1 MKRHHLVSLIVT
13 VAVALVGSACVSTRV
28 VKGGPDPRAGRTP
41 APTTVAAPV
50 ASLPLGPNPS
60 GALRVVED
68 RSAADPI
75 VNLRIAFLA
84 GSSADPPGKEGLTGL
99 TARLMAEATADLDA
113 AGLADALFPMAAELS
128 VQVDK
133 DATVFVG
140 RVHKDHE
147 AAFLKILGD
156 VLTRP
161 RLDAADFARLRDEQ
175 RAFLTS
181 TLRTGNDEA
190 LQREAL
196 ELMIYDGDRVTG
208 RAAPGA
214 EPHPYGWTVGGTVA
228 GLTAITLDDVRAW
241 RDAVFTVDRAVVG
254 IGGGASDALV
264 GQLKAVVST
273 LPTHGPELPDAL
285 PPPVPPSSRLLV
297 VEKPSAGTAISVG
310 FAVPTLSRTHP
321 DWPAM
326 KLAETYFGE
335 HRNLIG
341 HLFHSMR
348 EVRGLNYGDYAYV
361 EHFVEQPGGTFERLN
376 IPRRTQYFSM
386 WIRPVQHQTRL
397 FALRMTGFEL
407 ARFVERG
414 IPDDAAFARVRGF
427 VAGYWKSKSQ
437 EPMRR
442 LGYAMDAAIAG
453 QGTDPASL
461 LARIEVLSRDDVNAA
476 IRRHLRA
483 DHLSWVVV
491 TEDAAPLVEAL
502 RGKTPATMTYT
513 GAVPADV
520 LEEDKAI
527 SAFDPGFGDGDILV
541 VPPTALFER

>member
-1 MKRHHLVSLIVT
+1 MKRQHLSALVVT
-13 VAVALVGSACVSTRV
+13 AAIALVGSACVSTRV
-28 VKGGPDPRAGRTP
+28 VKGGPDPRAGL
-41 APTTVAAPV
+41 APV
-50 ASLPLGPNPS
+50 ASSSSSAPVSSLPLGPNPS

-68 RSAADPI
+68 RVATDPI
-75 VNLRIAFLA
+75 VNLRVAFLA
-84 GSSADPPGKEGLTGL
+84 GSSADPPGKEGLTAL
-99 TARLMAEATADLDA
+99 TARLMAEATADVDA

-196 ELMIYDGDRVTG
+196 ELMIYDGDRLIG
-208 RAAPGA
+208 RPA
-214 EPHPYGWTVGGTVA
+214 EARHPYGWTVGGTVA
-228 GLTAITLDDVRAW
+228 GLSAITLDDVRAW
-241 RDAVFTVDRAVVG
+241 RDAVFTVDRAIVG
-254 IGGGASDALV
+254 VGGGASDALV

-273 LPTHGPELPDAL
+273 LPTHGVDIDEAT
-285 PPPVPPSSRLLV
+285 PPSSPSSSRLLV

-310 FAVPTLSRTHP
+310 FAVPTLSRAHP

-407 ARFVERG
+407 ARFVDQG
-414 IPDDAAFARVRGF
+414 IPDDAAFERVRGF

-442 LGYAMDAAIAG
+442 LGYAMDSAIAG
-453 QGTDPASL
+453 QGTDPTSML
-461 LARIEVLSRDDVNAA
+461 RRIEGLSRADVNAA

-483 DHLSWVVV
+483 DRLWWTVV

-502 RGKTPATMTYT
+502 RQKTPATMTYT
-513 GAVPADV
+513 GAVPPAV

-527 SAFDPGFGDGDILV
+527 GAFDPGFGADDIVV
-541 VPPTALFER
+541 VPPSALFER

>member
-1 MKRHHLVSLIVT
+1 MKRQHLSALVVT
-13 VAVALVGSACVSTRV
+13 ATFALVGTACFSTRV
-28 VKGGPDPRAGRTP
+28 VQGGPDPRAGL
-41 APTTVAAPV
+41 APV
-50 ASLPLGPNPS
+50 ASSSSAPVSSLPLGPNPS
-60 GALRVVED
+60 GALRIVED
-68 RSAADPI
+68 RVANDPI
-75 VNLRIAFLA
+75 VNLRVVFLA
-84 GSSADPPGKEGLTGL
+84 GSSADPPGKEGITAL

-113 AGLADALFPMAAELS
+113 AALADALFPMAAELS

-161 RLDAADFARLRDEQ
+161 RLDAVDFARLRDEQ
-175 RAFLTS
+175 QAFLAS

-196 ELMIYDGDRVTG
+196 ELMIYDGDRLTG
-208 RAAPGA
+208 RDVSAPR
-214 EPHPYGWTVGGTVA
+214 HPYGWTMGGTVA
-228 GLTAITLDDVRAW
+228 GLSAITLDDVRSW

-254 IGGGASDALV
+254 IGGGASDALA

-273 LPTHGPELPDAL
+273 LPTHGPAIAEAT
-285 PPPVPPSSRLLV
+285 PPSPPSSSRILI

-310 FAVPTLSRTHP
+310 FAVPTLSRAHP

-407 ARFVERG
+407 SRFVEQG
-414 IPDDAAFARVRGF
+414 IPDDAAFERVRGF

-453 QGTDPASL
+453 QGTDPESL
-461 LARIEVLSRDDVNAA
+461 LRRIEGLTRADVTAA

-483 DHLSWVVV
+483 DRLAWTVV

-502 RGKTPATMTYT
+502 RQKTPATMTYT
-513 GAVPADV
+513 GAVPPAV

-527 SAFDPGFGDGDILV
+527 SAFDPAFGAEDIV
-541 VPPTALFER
+541 VVTPTALFER

>member
-1 MKRHHLVSLIVT
+1 
-13 VAVALVGSACVSTRV
+13 
-28 VKGGPDPRAGRTP
+28 
-41 APTTVAAPV
+41 
-50 ASLPLGPNPS
+50 
-60 GALRVVED
+60 
-68 RSAADPI
+68 
-75 VNLRIAFLA
+75 
-84 GSSADPPGKEGLTGL
+84 
-99 TARLMAEATADLDA
+99 
-113 AGLADALFPMAAELS
+113 MAAELS

-196 ELMIYDGDRVTG
+196 ELLIYDGDGVSGRGTTG
-208 RAAPGA
+208 SR
-214 EPHPYGWTVGGTVA
+214 HPYGWTVGGTVA

-285 PPPVPPSSRLLV
+285 PPPVPPSSRLLI

-310 FAVPTLSRTHP
+310 FAVPTLSRAHP

-414 IPDDAAFARVRGF
+414 IPDDAAFTRVRGF

-453 QGTDPASL
+453 QGTDPARL
-461 LARIEVLSRDDVNAA
+461 IARIEGLSRDDVNAA

-483 DHLSWVVV
+483 DRLSWVVV

-502 RGKTPATMTYT
+502 RAKTPATMAYT
-513 GAVPADV
+513 GAVPPFV

-527 SAFDPGFGDGDILV
+527 GDLDLGFAEGDVLVLPPG
-541 VPPTALFER
+541 ALFER

>member
-1 MKRHHLVSLIVT
+1 VKRHHLSALVVI
-13 VAVALVGSACVSTRV
+13 AVALVGSACVSTRV
-28 VKGGPDPRAGRTP
+28 IKGGPDPRAGHAT
-41 APTTVAAPV
+41 ASSSTAPV
-50 ASLPLGPNPS
+50 SSLDLGPNPS

-68 RSAADPI
+68 RSATDPI

-84 GSSADPPGKEGLTGL
+84 GSSSDPPGKEGLTAL
-99 TARLMAEATADLDA
+99 TARLMAEATNDLDA
-113 AGLADALFPMAAELS
+113 AALADALFPMAAELS

-147 AAFLKILGD
+147 TAFLKILGD

-161 RLDAADFARLRDEQ
+161 RLDPADFARLRDEQ

-196 ELMIYDGDRVTG
+196 ELMIFDGDRVTG
-208 RAAPGA
+208 RPAP
-214 EPHPYGWTVGGTVA
+214 EVRHPYGWTVGGTVA
-228 GLTAITLDDVRAW
+228 GLSAITLEDVKAW

-273 LPTHGPELPDAL
+273 LPIHGDAIAEA
-285 PPPVPPSSRLLV
+285 PPPSPPSSSRVLI

-310 FAVPTLSRTHP
+310 FAVPTLSRAHP

-397 FALRMTGFEL
+397 FALRMTGWEL

-414 IPDDAAFARVRGF
+414 IPDDAAFERVRGF
-427 VAGYWKSKSQ
+427 VAGYWRSKRQ

-442 LGYAMDAAIAG
+442 LGYAMDRAIAG
-453 QGTDPASL
+453 QGTDPDAL
-461 LARIEVLSRDDVNAA
+461 LQRIADLRREDVNAA

-483 DHLSWVVV
+483 DRLSWVVV
-491 TEDAAPLVEAL
+491 TEDAASLVEAL
-502 RGKTPATMTYT
+502 RSQTPATMTYT
-513 GAVPADV
+513 GAVAPEVQA
-520 LEEDKAI
+520 EDEGIAT
-527 SAFDPGFGDGDILV
+527 FDPGFGADDILV
-541 VPPTALFER
+541 VPPGALFER

>member
-1 MKRHHLVSLIVT
+1 VKRLHLSALVVT
-13 VAVALVGSACVSTRV
+13 VATGLIGGACVSTRV
-28 VKGGPDPRAGRTP
+28 VKGGPDPRAGRAP
-41 APTTVAAPV
+41 ASSSTVS
-50 ASLPLGPNPS
+50 SLPIGPNPS
-60 GALRVVED
+60 GALRVIED
-68 RSAADPI
+68 RTASDPI
-75 VNLRIAFLA
+75 VNLRVAFLV
-84 GSSADPPGKEGLTGL
+84 GSSADPPGQEGLTAL

-133 DATVFVG
+133 DTTVFIG
-140 RVHKDHE
+140 RVHRDHE

-156 VLTRP
+156 ILTRP

-175 RAFLTS
+175 RAYLTS

-196 ELMIYDGDRVTG
+196 ELMIYDGDRLFG
-208 RAAPGA
+208 RAADAPR
-214 EPHPYGWTVGGTVA
+214 HPYAWTVGGTVA
-228 GLTAITLDDVRAW
+228 GLSAITLDDVRAW

-264 GQLKAVVST
+264 GRLKAIVST
-273 LPTHGPELPDAL
+273 LPTHGIEIAEAT
-285 PPPVPPSSRLLV
+285 PPPPPSSSRLLV

-310 FAVPTLSRTHP
+310 FAVPTLSRAHP

-326 KLAETYFGE
+326 KLAETWFGE

-348 EVRGLNYGDYAYV
+348 EVRGLNYGDYAYI
-361 EHFVEQPGGTFERLN
+361 EHFVEQPGTTAERLN
-376 IPRRTQYFSM
+376 ILRRTQYFSM

-407 ARFVERG
+407 DRFVAQG
-414 IPDDAAFARVRGF
+414 IPDDASFERVRGF
-427 VAGYWKSKSQ
+427 VAGYWRSKSQ

-453 QGTDPASL
+453 EATDPVGL
-461 LARIEVLSRDDVNAA
+461 LRRIEGLSRADVNAA
-476 IRRHLRA
+476 IQRHLRA
-483 DHLSWVVV
+483 DRLSWVVV
-491 TEDAAPLVEAL
+491 TEDAAPLVQAL
-502 RGKTPATMTYT
+502 RQKTPATMSYT
-513 GAVPADV
+513 GAVPPEV
-520 LEEDKAI
+520 LAEDRAI
-527 SAFDPGFGDGDILV
+527 GVFEPGFGPNDIQV